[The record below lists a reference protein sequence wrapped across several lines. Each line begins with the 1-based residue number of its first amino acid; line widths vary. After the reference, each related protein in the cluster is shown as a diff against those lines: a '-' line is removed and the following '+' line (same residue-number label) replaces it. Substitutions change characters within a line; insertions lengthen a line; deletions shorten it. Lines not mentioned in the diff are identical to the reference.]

1 MLLWEVCEIRANVL
15 TRLIGLTAFDMSGKA
30 TLVEWLK
37 TVEVEPI
44 DWSSLQESTDSS
56 PLSGHLFAFPRG
68 KMSTA
73 LPANDKYREQYLRR
87 LHKDGYPATVE
98 QLTEF
103 NSGFYDDSRLHGKE
117 RKNLVDLV
125 WYFYTTSIKVCFIE
139 FLYIYSFPFRIVF
152 YHFP

>member
-1 MLLWEVCEIRANVL
+1 
-15 TRLIGLTAFDMSGKA
+15 
-30 TLVEWLK
+30 
-37 TVEVEPI
+37 
-44 DWSSLQESTDSS
+44 
-56 PLSGHLFAFPRG
+56 
-68 KMSTA
+68 MSTA